1 MKDGIRQKKVAG
13 VVQEALNEIFQKMGL
28 SIIGGGMMSIS
39 NVEMTPDLSVARI
52 RLSFYNIPDPQQAID
67 KMQIGMNEIRYQ
79 LGNKIKN
86 QVRIIPHLEFFR
98 DDSLDEVFRIE
109 ELLKQIKK

>member
-13 VVQEALNEIFQKMGL
+13 VIQEALTEIFQKMNL
-28 SIIGGGMMSIS
+28 SVIGGGLMSIS
-39 NVEMTPDLSVARI
+39 SVEMTPDLSVARV

-67 KMQIGMNEIRYQ
+67 KMQVGANEIRFQ

-86 QVRIIPHLEFFR
+86 QVRHVPNLEFFR

-109 ELLKQIKK
+109 ELLRNLKK